1 MTTRLKPEVCP
12 LTPDPGC
19 YCGDTAPI
27 VIGNPPSL
35 AAFFSLWSQSSG
47 EFLRYE
53 GDVGPIR
60 LTYAAT
66 AAAASAFATRL
77 RDSGIHP
84 GERVIF
90 WCENRPEWIVA
101 LWGCLLEGVIA
112 VPIDFR
118 SSSTVV
124 QRIAGIVSA
133 RALLIGEGLTPPDSL
148 PCPVWSMRG
157 VIASG
162 STRTFEPAPL
172 DDTAEILFTS
182 GATGEP
188 KGVTLTHRN
197 ILANLKPIDHG
208 INKYRRYMGP
218 FQPIRF
224 LNLLPLSHMFGQSMA
239 AFIPAM
245 LGGQTFFM
253 PGSSPRDAASLIRR
267 RRISVLVC
275 VPQMLELLREYVIQ
289 MVPEAAAPATSG
301 KWYAHW
307 WQYRRVHRLLGWKFW
322 SFVVGAAPLDP
333 ELEEF
338 WRKLGYV
345 VIQGYGL
352 TETAP
357 VATLNHPFNTR
368 KGSVG
373 KAISGVEIRI
383 AADGEVLLKG
393 DNITPGY
400 FGQDNADM
408 RDAEGFL
415 HTGDIGALDA
425 EGRLSILGRK
435 KEMIVSP
442 DGLNVYPEDAERA
455 LNAIEGVRE
464 SAVVAEKQGSRE
476 IVHAV
481 LALEPG
487 ANPEAIVD
495 AANNSL
501 ESHQRVRAWSL
512 WPDGA
517 ALPRTSGTS
526 KLKRGEVAAFVAGKG
541 QTAAK
546 PSSEGSVEDVI
557 RRFAGGRAV
566 TADTSLDGLGLS
578 SLDRIQ
584 LLMELERRT
593 GAPIDETS
601 FANAKTVADLVSAKP
616 AVTTSADE
624 TFEFPEWSRS
634 SSARAIRRL
643 ALPGLIIP
651 LTRAFAWL
659 SVGGLDNLKAVS
671 GPVIFAANHQSYL
684 DGPAILAALPV
695 AWRYRLAPAV
705 MKEFFD
711 AHYHPERHTKGERF
725 RDSLSYFLAS
735 LVFNIFPLPQRES
748 GTRGAMRYAG
758 ALVSEGYSILIFPE
772 GRRTDAG
779 EIARFQPGVG
789 MLASRL
795 GVPVIPVRLIGLE
808 KVLNRNAKFPTPGRA
823 RVVFG
828 PAIHPTGDDPTPI
841 AKQIEEA
848 VKNC

>member
-1 MTTRLKPEVCP
+1 
-12 LTPDPGC
+12 
-19 YCGDTAPI
+19 

-35 AAFFSLWSQSSG
+35 SAFFGIWSRSSG
-47 EFLRYE
+47 EFLRFE
-53 GDVGPIR
+53 GDFGPVR
-60 LTYAAT
+60 LSYAA
-66 AAAASAFATRL
+66 AAQAASAFALHL
-77 RDSGIHP
+77 RTNKISR
-84 GERVIF
+84 GERILF

-101 LWGCLLEGVIA
+101 LWGCLLEGVVA

-118 SSSTVV
+118 SSAGIV
-124 QRIAGIVSA
+124 QRIAGIVDA
-133 RALLIGEGLTPPDSL
+133 KALLIGEGLNTPEGL
-148 PCPVWSMRG
+148 PCPVWPMRS
-157 VIASG
+157 VLDQSAVLPA
-162 STRTFEPAPL
+162 TFPPADP
-172 DDTAEILFTS
+172 DAIAEILFTS

-208 INKYRRYMGP
+208 IDKYRRYMGP

-245 LGGQTFFM
+245 IEGQVYFM
-253 PGSSPRDAASLIRR
+253 PGSSPREAASLIHRR
-267 RRISVLVC
+267 KISVLVC
-275 VPQMLELLREYVIQ
+275 VPQMLELLRDYIVQ
-289 MVPEAAAPATSG
+289 AVPEAAQPPRSG
-301 KWYAHW
+301 KWYVRW

-333 ELEEF
+333 QLEEF

-357 VATLNHPFNTR
+357 VATLNHPFETR

-373 KAISGVEIRI
+373 KAIAGVEIRI
-383 AADGEVLLKG
+383 APDGEVLLKG

-400 FGQDNADM
+400 FGQEGGSL

-442 DGLNVYPEDAERA
+442 DGLNVYPEDVERV
-455 LNAIEGVRE
+455 LNAIAGVRE
-464 SAVVAEKQGSRE
+464 SAVVAATEGTRE
-476 IVHAV
+476 RVHAV
-481 LALEPG
+481 LVLDEN
-487 ANPEAIVD
+487 ANAESIIGEA
-495 AANNSL
+495 NGKL
-501 ESHQRVRAWSL
+501 ESHQKVRGWSV
-512 WPDGA
+512 WPAGT
-517 ALPRTSGTS
+517 ALPRTSGTG
-526 KLKRGEVAAFVAGKG
+526 KLKRVEVAAWVAGK
-541 QTAAK
+541 TTPDPVRSAATTE
-546 PSSEGSVEDVI
+546 SSVEEVI
-557 RRFAGGRAV
+557 RKFAGGQTV
-566 TADTSLDGLGLS
+566 TGATSIDGLGLS

-601 FANAKTVADLVSAKP
+601 FANARTVADLVSAKP
-616 AVTTSADE
+616 AAVGAPE
-624 TFEFPEWSRS
+624 ERFEFPEWTRASL
-634 SSARAIRRL
+634 ARAVRRIM
-643 ALPGLIIP
+643 LPGLIIP

-659 SVGGLDNLKAVS
+659 NVSGLENLPGIE
-671 GPVIFAANHQSYL
+671 GPVIFAANHQSYF
-684 DGPAILAALPV
+684 DGPAILAALP
-695 AWRYRLAPAV
+695 ARWRYRLSPAV

-711 AHYHPERHTKGERF
+711 AHYHPERHTSGERF
-725 RDSLSYFLAS
+725 RDNLSYFLAS

-748 GTRGAMRYAG
+748 GAKEAMRYAG
-758 ALVSEGYSILIFPE
+758 VLASDGYSVLIFPE

-779 EIARFQPGVG
+779 ELTRFQPGVG

-795 GVPVIPVRLIGLE
+795 GVPVIPVRLSGLDR
-808 KVLNRNAKFPTPGRA
+808 VLHKSARFPTPGRA
-823 RVVFG
+823 GVRFG
-828 PAIHPTGDDPTPI
+828 APLRNLGTDPAAI
-841 AKQIEEA
+841 ARRIEDA
-848 VKNC
+848 VKALA